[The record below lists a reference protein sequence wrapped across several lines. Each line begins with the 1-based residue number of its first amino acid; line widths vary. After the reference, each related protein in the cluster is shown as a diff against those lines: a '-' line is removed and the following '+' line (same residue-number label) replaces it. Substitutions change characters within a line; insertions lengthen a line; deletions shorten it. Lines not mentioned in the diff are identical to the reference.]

1 MPSSEAIR
9 YEKEFNLT
17 INVAIAT
24 YDAIVL
30 GCDSLSSRTAQAV
43 LPFSNGGFARDADGN
58 ELIDAS
64 GHKVVSTAELQ
75 MVVTDVFTGAK
86 KMFLLYEDENCTVA
100 GVTAG
105 LAVLNGFTVAGTVGR
120 FRRENR
126 ANKQSFDSV
135 ESVVAA
141 FTQYIRAD
149 WEHAVGFNTADKE
162 QAPYFPD
169 LQFLIG
175 GYSPSE
181 EDGRVYKISI
191 LGHTVEQQFSWESKS
206 GACFAGQAD
215 YVERLLVGVD
225 SRVFHQFCISADAQL
240 MDAQHRTAE
249 TILEQL
255 RAAGIHIPE
264 DLMLDLGGANF
275 SPSYLGGAA
284 PIDFANLPTQY
295 AVELVELLV
304 NLQSGMQRFQMGV
317 ATVGGRT
324 HVGVIR
330 RGEKFRMLN
339 EPDLVH
345 SHTGYNHDL

>member
-1 MPSSEAIR
+1 M
-9 YEKEFNLT
+9 
-17 INVAIAT
+17 AIAT

-43 LPFSNGGFARDADGN
+43 FPFANGGFARDADGR

-75 MVVTDVFTGAK
+75 TVVTDVFTGAK
-86 KMFLLYEDENCTVA
+86 KMFLLYEDEHCTVA

-105 LAVLNGFTVAGTVGR
+105 LAVLNGFTVAGTAAR

-126 ANKQSFDSV
+126 ASKQSFVSV
-135 ESVVAA
+135 EGVVEA
-141 FTQYIRAD
+141 FTKYIRSD
-149 WEHAVGFNTADKE
+149 WEQAVGFNTAAKE
-162 QAPYFPD
+162 RTPYFPD

-175 GYSPSE
+175 GYSPVE

-191 LGHTVEQQFSWESKS
+191 LGNTVEQQFLWESKS

-215 YVERLLVGVD
+215 YVERLLVGFD
-225 SRVFHQFCISADAQL
+225 SRILSQLCLSAQNQIQTAQG
-240 MDAQHRTAE
+240 RTAE
-249 TILEQL
+249 AIFAQL
-255 RAAGIHIPE
+255 QTAGIHVPD
-264 DLMLDLGGANF
+264 DLVLDLEGIPF
-275 SPSYLGGAA
+275 HLQPLGGAA

-324 HVGVIR
+324 HIGVIR

-345 SHTGYNHDL
+345 LHTGYSHDL